1 MSSNSMKRI
10 SDRHVKVQ
18 FFVLKIEKKLFV
30 TDFRRKHSKDFQKEF
45 NDMGGSRS
53 GSVYFLFVG
62 KDLVHCSS
70 NNKTYC

>member
-45 NDMGGSRS
+45 NDMGFQGQGRFIF
-53 GSVYFLFVG
+53 YLLE
-62 KDLVHCSS
+62 KI
-70 NNKTYC
+70 